1 VACHFSLRG
10 AIQGRRGL
18 RETDSGNAGNGDS
31 VFAVERLHRRMT
43 PTTLGDLMDRCWDRL
58 KAKKAKDA
66 ADRKEAK
73 DA

>member
-1 VACHFSLRG
+1 
-10 AIQGRRGL
+10 
-18 RETDSGNAGNGDS
+18 
-31 VFAVERLHRRMT
+31 VERVHRRMK
-43 PTTLGDLMDRCWDRL
+43 PTTLGDLMDRCWDRI

>member
-1 VACHFSLRG
+1 
-10 AIQGRRGL
+10 
-18 RETDSGNAGNGDS
+18 
-31 VFAVERLHRRMT
+31 MT

>member
-1 VACHFSLRG
+1 
-10 AIQGRRGL
+10 
-18 RETDSGNAGNGDS
+18 
-31 VFAVERLHRRMT
+31 MT

-58 KAKKAKDA
+58 KEKKAKDA